1 MGTAKINVKPTQV
14 REQMPLPVFKEIFL
28 NNAVHVNNF
37 ICYNVPSVRQEL
49 SRRVAGA
56 VASGDGAPV
65 RRIQPLNP
73 SVAVLLMVES
83 TEFLP
88 ERLCLGAVLGSAL
101 GLVGP
106 GAAREAA
113 VRGVVACDVARPVAA
128 GGRAL
133 ELLTAA
139 RKMVHGSG
147 EWYTV
152 RMDYDFQRLIWSN
165 LRRLNA

>member
-1 MGTAKINVKPTQV
+1 
-14 REQMPLPVFKEIFL
+14 
-28 NNAVHVNNF
+28 
-37 ICYNVPSVRQEL
+37 
-49 SRRVAGA
+49 
-56 VASGDGAPV
+56 
-65 RRIQPLNP
+65 
-73 SVAVLLMVES
+73 MVES

-113 VRGVVACDVARPVAA
+113 VRGVVARDVARPVAA

-139 RKMVHGSG
+139 RKRVHGSG
-147 EWYTV
+147 NVKVASWFCYSLGST
-152 RMDYDFQRLIWSN
+152 STG
-165 LRRLNA
+165 